1 MCVFLNLTSCCSLN
15 PQTFKST
22 LQKKYQ
28 EESKR
33 HHELFCIEA
42 LIGPWSIPLTTV
54 LFRYADVG
62 IKATPHPKLERTVI
76 LEAPAMRIDHFLQK
90 VYADIYI
97 I

>member
-1 MCVFLNLTSCCSLN
+1 MLL
-15 PQTFKST
+15 
-22 LQKKYQ
+22 
-28 EESKR
+28 
-33 HHELFCIEA
+33 
-42 LIGPWSIPLTTV
+42 
-54 LFRYADVG
+54 RYADVG